1 MRCFLTL
8 RPGNRLVAAEPLL
21 LVHIGLDQA
30 RINRERF
37 ATNKPSRDA
46 CRLTEVE
53 WRILQVLSR
62 LNGNLESEA
71 AGARRRTIAT
81 SSTASYGGFAPARR
95 GAMCRKST
103 GNGTQF
109 TGASGAGAPAGW
121 GRVWPS
127 RSPRPSTALR
137 FAPMSRQR
145 AERGDSSSK
154 RWCDRWLWHQDA
166 LQDGGSGGFTQA
178 HVTPA

>member
-95 GAMCRKST
+95 
-103 GNGTQF
+103 
-109 TGASGAGAPAGW
+109 AGKVREMELNLPALPALERLRCVGED
-121 GRVWPS
+121 GR
-127 RSPRPSTALR
+127 RARRDEGRERALR
-137 FAPMSRQR
+137 HPQ
-145 AERGDSSSK
+145 
-154 RWCDRWLWHQDA
+154 HY
-166 LQDGGSGGFTQA
+166 GSPPRLGHRPT
-178 HVTPA
+178 